1 MRALDHRAGLTA
13 ARKPTCRV
21 QLVDAYM
28 KSIKTKSA
36 PSKKDEPK
44 TAMRSEPLPSRKRK
58 ADDEDD
64 EEEPAPKKGKVKID
78 VSKLA
83 ELVKAAVGPKSAAKA
98 KAAAKAPKEK
108 KEKKK
113 KGNDTVEVEKI
124 CGMRAGATGLEYR
137 IKWKGEKDTTWES
150 YDNVMDDDLVD
161 DFEEELQVMMPL
173 SSPQTTPAARASCPL
188 LCPDRSRRAC
198 FMPSALRTAPAACF
212 CPSPP
217 SPQTTAAATCFC
229 LWPPSSMP
237 HSARCDTP
245 AISHPFPGGVL
256 RAPHGGVP
264 PSSLLRLQTKTFG
277 SVDLDVGAKVEVRS
291 VDEGFQNSWSEAT
304 VTAKKG
310 KKYTVDYDKFVDAK
324 GKKLSDSVDR
334 TRLRPTQR
342 GAPSGWAPQLYEVI
356 EVSDDDCWWEAG
368 VESLKGN
375 KATVKFRVS
384 DEVKTITLGAKVR
397 PCAWL
402 KMAKSNM

>member
-1 MRALDHRAGLTA
+1 MPPKKKKEEEEEDSVEEIMG
-13 ARKPTCRV
+13 ARQKGKSMEYLVKWEGYPSSENTWEPASNLESC
-21 QLVDAYM
+21 QDLVDAYM

-161 DFEEELQVMMPL
+161 DFEEELQ
-173 SSPQTTPAARASCPL
+173 
-188 LCPDRSRRAC
+188 
-198 FMPSALRTAPAACF
+198 
-212 CPSPP
+212 
-217 SPQTTAAATCFC
+217 
-229 LWPPSSMP
+229 
-237 HSARCDTP
+237 
-245 AISHPFPGGVL
+245 
-256 RAPHGGVP
+256 
-264 PSSLLRLQTKTFG
+264 TKTFG
-277 SVDLDVGAKVEVRS
+277 SVDIDVGAKVEVRS